1 MILVLGLP
9 YSEHLGATGGAYSLG
24 CWLTVLH
31 SDGFGVF
38 HFPFGTALHAV
49 CLHCLPPFPLFVG
62 LVARINYSCGNVN
75 SYKGQNA

>member
-9 YSEHLGATGGAYSLG
+9 YSEHLGTTDRAYSLG

-31 SDGFGVF
+31 SDGSGVF

-49 CLHCLPPFPLFVG
+49 CLHFLPPFPLFVE
-62 LVARINYSCGNVN
+62 LVARINHSWGNVN
-75 SYKGQNA
+75 SHKG

>member
-1 MILVLGLP
+1 MPSLAISSLSNNSAIIILVLGLP
-9 YSEHLGATGGAYSLG
+9 YSEHLGATDGAYSLS

-49 CLHCLPPFPLFVG
+49 CLHFLPPFPLFVG
-62 LVARINYSCGNVN
+62 
-75 SYKGQNA
+75 